1 MIGYDFP
8 RNCRKREIDTA
19 ISSGTCVFLTSAH
32 WQKVVFGPGGVLCE
46 FLYRSCDTPGA
57 ALPLFFS

>member
-1 MIGYDFP
+1 MISQETVEKG
-8 RNCRKREIDTA
+8 KLIQA
-19 ISSGTCVFLTSAH
+19 ISSGTFAFLTSAY
-32 WQKVVFGPGGVLCE
+32 WQKVVFGPGGLLCE